1 MFIEIF
7 SSRFRLKMNSAIL
20 VIFSVICT
28 SEALPNFANNFVLET
43 VSTKGAISMEDLTL
57 SQQMCLMQ
65 AYHKNSCKVMEALI
79 FCGKING
86 GWFCLKQL
94 PEIGACSKVSI
105 SFIKHFFCFFP
116 STEQRCSVLYWK
128 NTFPRAG
135 IEPRMVTMTVA
146 FETVS
151 LIALRHSLI
160 WPQMGSS
167 ILKKFYN

>member
-1 MFIEIF
+1 
-7 SSRFRLKMNSAIL
+7 MNSAIL

-105 SFIKHFFCFFP
+105 SFIKHFFLFL
-116 STEQRCSVLYWK
+116 SLY
-128 NTFPRAG
+128 RAKMLALSFIG
-135 IEPRMVTMTVA
+135 KILFQGLESNPEWLRWLLPLKQYLWLLFATLWFGHKWVPA
-146 FETVS
+146 S
-151 LIALRHSLI
+151 LKSFTTKLPI
-160 WPQMGSS
+160 WD
-167 ILKKFYN
+167 

>member
-1 MFIEIF
+1 
-7 SSRFRLKMNSAIL
+7 MNSAIL

-116 STEQRCSVLYWK
+116 STEQRCLLCPLLEKYFSKGWNRTQNGYDHCCL
-128 NTFPRAG
+128 
-135 IEPRMVTMTVA
+135 
-146 FETVS
+146 
-151 LIALRHSLI
+151 
-160 WPQMGSS
+160 
-167 ILKKFYN
+167 